1 MDEIKISYDNQKFQ
15 SKPSGDMVR
24 YISKRLARSGKVL
37 SPKNVK
43 RTVSNEEG
51 KDVHLAQPHLRMGN
65 VIKIIMNSSNSFLLT
80 LTIKIRIR
88 RYHLSK

>member
-1 MDEIKISYDNQKFQ
+1 MNSQEVRIMDEIKISYDIQKFQ

-43 RTVSNEEG
+43 RTVS
-51 KDVHLAQPHLRMGN
+51 
-65 VIKIIMNSSNSFLLT
+65 
-80 LTIKIRIR
+80 
-88 RYHLSK
+88 

>member
-43 RTVSNEEG
+43 RIVSS
-51 KDVHLAQPHLRMGN
+51 V
-65 VIKIIMNSSNSFLLT
+65 
-80 LTIKIRIR
+80 
-88 RYHLSK
+88 LSH